1 MIRFK
6 AINLIIGLLACLFF
20 LGGCVGLKEATRG
33 FLGVST
39 KILEEK
45 RKEAEVLQ
53 VNCDYFTCYQKVID
67 KLEDT
72 KSHIYAKND
81 SLVAF
86 YLSANN
92 TTPVGVFFTE
102 IDRQETQL
110 EISSPS
116 SSAKKLI
123 KKRLL
128 SAFEKEVEVT
138 SF

>member
-67 KLEDT
+67 KLED
-72 KSHIYAKND
+72 I
-81 SLVAF
+81 
-86 YLSANN
+86 
-92 TTPVGVFFTE
+92 
-102 IDRQETQL
+102 IQ
-110 EISSPS
+110 
-116 SSAKKLI
+116 
-123 KKRLL
+123 
-128 SAFEKEVEVT
+128 
-138 SF
+138 